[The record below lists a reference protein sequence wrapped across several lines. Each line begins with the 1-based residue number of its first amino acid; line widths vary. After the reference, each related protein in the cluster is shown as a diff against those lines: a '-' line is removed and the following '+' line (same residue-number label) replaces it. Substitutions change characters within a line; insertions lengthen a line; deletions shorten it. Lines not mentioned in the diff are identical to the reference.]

1 MNKKHSLIIY
11 LKKIKL
17 EETVKVNQSN
27 YDIYFK
33 NLLIKCRKDDIRG
46 LVNKHLQKVKKT
58 KKILRIFKIKLSL
71 K

>member
-46 LVNKHLQKVKKT
+46 LVNINIYRK
-58 KKILRIFKIKLSL
+58 
-71 K
+71 

>member
-33 NLLIKCRKDDIRG
+33 NLLIKCHKDDIRG
-46 LVNKHLQKVKKT
+46 LVYKTFIKSIKDKKN
-58 KKILRIFKIKLSL
+58 IKDI
-71 K
+71 